1 MAAHLSTLFKKED
14 SLIYKFWMRQ
24 ISLDFFQSKCI
35 IASFLG
41 YAARAAAGKV
51 KTKDYK
57 TSTLTTG
64 F

>member
-1 MAAHLSTLFKKED
+1 MAAHLPTLYDEKED
-14 SLIYKFWMRQ
+14 SMISYVYKSWMRQ

-51 KTKDYK
+51 KTKDY
-57 TSTLTTG
+57 L
-64 F
+64 